1 MEKTLAFENSL
12 KFQALPNNETIA
24 YRSQISSA
32 SPQKNLILIHG
43 WISSSL
49 TIWDDLVELL
59 SDLPVNIYAID
70 LRGFGDSS
78 YNKSIVSMKD
88 FSTDVH
94 LFVEALAL
102 KNVVVA
108 GYSMG
113 GAVILQYAADYPEDI
128 EKLISFNGVG
138 CQGVKTYYEDNGKP
152 IQIVKTEDLGKSAFW
167 GPVNYKWSNDIAGAI
182 AFQNFGTFNCGKKI
196 DPARVEKYVQ
206 GGIVK
211 ERHVVDA
218 LYWLTRFN
226 ISKESNGVVEG
237 TGEISKIKCKCLFI
251 HTDNDVLL
259 AAKDHAEITANTIG
273 KPLAR
278 VEIIENSG
286 HCAFMSN
293 PEKTAEVVRGFLNE
307 K

>member
-1 MEKTLAFENSL
+1 MEKSLVFENSL
-12 KFQALPNNETIA
+12 KFQVLPNKETLA
-24 YRSQISSA
+24 YRSQISSS
-32 SPQKNLILIHG
+32 SPQQNLILIHG
-43 WISSSL
+43 WLCSSF

-70 LRGFGDSS
+70 LRGFGDST
-78 YNKSIVSMKD
+78 YNNSIINLHD
-88 FSTDVH
+88 FATDVH
-94 LFVEALAL
+94 LFVQALSL
-102 KNVVVA
+102 KNVILA

-113 GAVILQYAADYPEDI
+113 GAVALQYAADYPEDI

-138 CQGVKTYYEDNGKP
+138 CQGVKTFYEDNGKS
-152 IQIVKTEDLGKSAFW
+152 IQITSTEDLGKSHFW
-167 GPVNYKWSNDIAGAI
+167 GPVNYKWNNDVAGAI
-182 AFQNFGTFNCGKKI
+182 AFQNFGTFNCGKPI

-211 ERHVVDA
+211 ERHVVDV

-237 TGEISKIKCKCLFI
+237 TGEIEKIKCKCLFI
-251 HTDNDVLL
+251 HTDKDVLIT
-259 AAKDHAEITANTIG
+259 AKDHAELTADRIG
-273 KPLAR
+273 KTLAR
-278 VEIIENSG
+278 VQIIENSG